1 MKLIT
6 HAHIV
11 ESATHFQCMA
21 ASGVVRVRTA
31 AVRIFKTPLV
41 MYSGSTP
48 VGLFGQRLVF
58 NVHMVEC
65 HHLCGLGSV
74 THSSFNMPCLI

>member
-1 MKLIT
+1 MKLRT
-6 HAHIV
+6 QAHIV
-11 ESATHFQCMA
+11 ESAIHFQCMA

-41 MYSGSTP
+41 MHSGSTP
-48 VGLFGQRLVF
+48 VGLFGPRLVL

-65 HHLCGLGSV
+65 HHLCELGSD
-74 THSSFNMPCLI
+74 TY